1 MQSVYIRSISVLS
14 ILFLFTSA
22 AAQNLDQVISKSIQ
36 PFLTDKVVS
45 GAVTLVGQSGKITHL
60 ASHGMADLEGGRSM
74 QKEDLFWIASMT
86 KPMIGAAVLIL
97 QDQGKLHVDDLVEV
111 HLEEFNGLWLLDE

>member
-86 KPMIGAAVLIL
+86 KPIFLSRS
-97 QDQGKLHVDDLVEV
+97 K
-111 HLEEFNGLWLLDE
+111 EEEEKRTRFATDASVIQSSRLGNSL